1 MVGGDGH
8 ADNLRAREAGT
19 EAARLLPAPA
29 ALGEGRSQQPQ
40 RPCPEAPASVS
51 LGRGP

>member
-19 EAARLLPAPA
+19 EAARLLLAPA